1 MGLLNQSFT
10 PPATL
15 ASQSDG
21 GCFRFKILYTT
32 TVSLGRSNQNKK
44 TCVWMQSR
52 IHTSFLFCDYL
63 FFPTFRRE
71 TMSRF
76 EYFFGRRDFCPLPVG
91 LP

>member
-1 MGLLNQSFT
+1 MAVFITLTPQVDKHLSLL
-10 PPATL
+10 
-15 ASQSDG
+15 
-21 GCFRFKILYTT
+21 LY
-32 TVSLGRSNQNKK
+32 LESNQNKK

-52 IHTSFLFCDYL
+52 IHTSFYFVATYL